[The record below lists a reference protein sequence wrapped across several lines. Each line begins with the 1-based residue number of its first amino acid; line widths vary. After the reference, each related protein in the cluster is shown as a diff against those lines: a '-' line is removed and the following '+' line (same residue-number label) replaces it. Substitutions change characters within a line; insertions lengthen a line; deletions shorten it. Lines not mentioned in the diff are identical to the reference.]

1 MTAQEEFKNIIE
13 TNVYRDGIKDL
24 MDYLDRTDFYIAP
37 ASTRFH
43 GSYPGGLVE
52 HSVNVYKELKRLIG
66 VYPEIQATEETL
78 AIISLFHDLCK
89 ANTYKPAQK
98 NRKNSEGKWESYM
111 SYDFEEQFCF
121 GGHGS
126 KSVFMA
132 QYYIKLT
139 SEEATAINCHMG
151 IGDGDRSVSAAYE
164 KCNLA
169 WLLHVADES
178 ATFVVESKH

>member
-1 MTAQEEFKNIIE
+1 MTAKEEFQAIVSDSIL
-13 TNVYRDGIKDL
+13 RDGIRDL
-24 MDYLDRTDFYIAP
+24 MDYLDRTDFYTAP

-52 HSVNVYKELKRLIG
+52 HSVNVYKEMKRLLS
-66 VYPEIQATEETL
+66 VYPEIQVSDETV

-89 ANTYKPAQK
+89 ANTYKPCQR
-98 NRKNSEGKWESYM
+98 NRKNENGQWESYW
-111 SYDFEEQFCF
+111 SYEFDEQFCY

-132 QYYIKLT
+132 NYYMKLT
-139 SEEATAINCHMG
+139 REEAIAINCHMG
-151 IGDGDRSVSAAYE
+151 MSDGDRSVGSAYE

-178 ATFVVESKH
+178 ATYVIESK